1 MWWSLALVLL
11 AQMLCVTGSWAQGG
25 AAERRTALVI
35 GNSAYQK
42 SPLVNPVNDAQA
54 MATSLNSL
62 GFTVTKIE
70 NASKGQMADSIRKFG
85 DTIKLGGVGLFYFAG
100 HGVQVNGENF
110 LIPVDDD
117 IQEKTQVATKGV
129 EARLVLQAMGNARNR
144 LNVVILDACRNNPF
158 TQSASRA
165 LVATGTDGR
174 ARSDSASGLAPME
187 ALVGTFIAFAT
198 APESVAADGSGKN
211 GVYTENLLRNIS
223 EPGLRI
229 EDVFKRTRFAVRQET
244 SGRQVPWENTSLE
257 GDFYFV
263 APVAGSTVASGS
275 VAPSTASASEKQAS
289 LQTGNRS
296 EPAPPKPVR
305 SPSGFSFSR
314 EEEKDR
320 TAQFGK
326 ADEIRARL
334 QAPCPDA
341 LRQRP
346 IVIDIT
352 EESRADGLVS
362 TERSSRFAELVN
374 LNLQQ
379 AGLTTSLVGFKGPP
393 AGAAAKAGRAPRPQG
408 SYSVQGV
415 VFSQQG
421 ANRIIRLNE
430 ASVNAEV
437 ALRDPSG
444 RIITM
449 VEVSGE
455 RYAGQDSS
463 AAARAL
469 TKEQAHDA
477 SSQLYAAFCGSQ
489 R

>member
-35 GNSAYQK
+35 GNSAYRK

-54 MATSLNSL
+54 MAATLGSL

-70 NASKGQMADSIRKFG
+70 NASKSQMADAIRKFG
-85 DTIKLGGVGLFYFAG
+85 DGIKQGGVGLFYFAG

-117 IQEKTQVATKGV
+117 IQEKEQVATKGV

-158 TQSASRA
+158 AQSASRA

-187 ALVGTFIAFAT
+187 ALVGTLIAFAT

-229 EDVFKRTRFAVRQET
+229 EDVFKRTRFGVRQET
-244 SGRQVPWENTSLE
+244 NGRQVPWENTSLE

-263 APVAGSTVASGS
+263 APVPGSTVASGS
-275 VAPSTASASEKQAS
+275 VAPSTATAREQQAS
-289 LQTGNRS
+289 LQPNRS
-296 EPAPPKPVR
+296 DSPPAKPSR

-320 TAQFGK
+320 AAQFGK

-379 AGLTTSLVGFKGPP
+379 AGLTTSLAGYKGPP